1 MTIKDLTPFLGNI
14 DALLSEAQGKDKVY
28 AQPALKNLG
37 SVTLLV
43 LREVISPASFR
54 NADAE
59 ITDIEV
65 AGERH
70 VRAVANKF
78 KFGERAR
85 GLQVVRFF
93 GAGGNLAQ
101 NKSVLRKGDRPGDI
115 FDMNTL
121 VFGDSANSTNPS
133 VKGPIPV
140 KAAAQYSDAISLQGY
155 DASVD
160 RTFHNRA
167 SEDGTLFNAEE
178 KKPSV
183 NIFERHFV
191 KPGTLLLQAISLNGR
206 TAPIEALD
214 HLLLSIGLAGAYGG
228 QTSIYGVN
236 VKNHVVALC
245 GGRFERELAS
255 PYALLSALNA
265 AGADLSTASSAA
277 EAIRGLAGEC
287 WPVMVHGDDVVAHQK
302 AMIAGLEVDDA
313 AMREVYLTSKSKI
326 GHYFNMWFEGVGG

>member
-1 MTIKDLTPFLGNI
+1 MPITDIKPFLGTL
-14 DALLSEAQGKDKVY
+14 DELLFEAQGKDKTY

-37 SVTLLV
+37 SVTLFV

-65 AGERH
+65 GGERH

-85 GLQVVRFF
+85 GLQILRFLN
-93 GAGGNLAQ
+93 AGGTLAQ
-101 NKSVLRKGDRPGDI
+101 NKTVLRKGEKPGDR
-115 FDMNTL
+115 FDLNTF
-121 VFGDSANSTNPS
+121 VFGDSATQDN
-133 VKGPIPV
+133 KFLPV
-140 KAAAQYSDAISLQGY
+140 KAAAQYSDAVSLQDYGS
-155 DASVD
+155 SVD

-167 SEDGTLFNAEE
+167 SEDGTLFNAET
-178 KKPSV
+178 KQPSV

-191 KPGTLLLQAISLNGR
+191 KPSTLLLQTISLNGR
-206 TAPIEALD
+206 TAPAEALE
-214 HLLLSIGLAGAYGG
+214 HLLLAISLAGAYGG

-255 PYALLSALNA
+255 PYAMITALHA
-265 AGADLSTASSAA
+265 AGADISTADAA
-277 EAIRGLAGEC
+277 ATAIRGLVEDA
-287 WPVMVHGDDVVAHQK
+287 WPVVIPGSEIADRQK
-302 AMIAGLEVDDA
+302 AMIATLEGDDA
-313 AMREVYLTSKSKI
+313 EMRTRYLASAGKI
-326 GHYFNMWFEGVGG
+326 SSYFNAWFEGIS